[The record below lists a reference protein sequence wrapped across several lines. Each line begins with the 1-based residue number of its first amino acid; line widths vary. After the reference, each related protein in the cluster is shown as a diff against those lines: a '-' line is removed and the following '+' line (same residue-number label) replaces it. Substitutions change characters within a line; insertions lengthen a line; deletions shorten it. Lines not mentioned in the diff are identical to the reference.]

1 MTEKSDKGKRTAGG
15 AKEKQ
20 LEGALSSRSAS
31 GQGLATR
38 LQKLYSDFDE
48 LRKDGAGIQAY
59 DDVCSQLAQA
69 KKELQ
74 EQREEMSKLQS
85 HVAELKRDKES
96 VVRTFQDR
104 FKTWDAEETRHTK
117 DFEELQML
125 RTTTKKDQ
133 KAAKDAAQ
141 KSSQL
146 QKELDDHKNRVNEL
160 LHDKSTLQDSL
171 DMKSIHL
178 RKKRDELQKCRDT
191 LEELRADLGLLPLDP
206 KATRDHFGRLAGKL
220 HDLVWSHFNRTI
232 PNSGALL
239 DVTST
244 ALSRIPQ
251 VPSETKV
258 AQCIRCA
265 LVEAVIAQE
274 LSVSIFQD
282 VYLVDDATQAR
293 LSGLFQALEWL
304 DQTHPLPATIIRC
317 QIAKISDG
325 SRKVKEVPGQAAE
338 AVRSVLGPWLRD
350 DLAQEDLFIEALQDI
365 FSEALQLWQSLQRT
379 RQRAQAVVDLD
390 PMIWD
395 PKDDARRDYDGETR
409 EEDNMSQQQTAI
421 DAFVTGPIAV
431 LFPKIY
437 MGDDGQEYASESGED
452 NELLFHGFALF
463 STQGAAVA
471 ASKEGAVPRKLRRSS
486 TNFKRRSSEHG
497 RRGGMGVK
505 LQTRGLFAES
515 QGGGDEASYSQRAAL
530 HSGRA
535 RDRMTASSL
544 STRSQRSGSG
554 V

>member
-38 LQKLYSDFDE
+38 LQKLYDDFDE

-59 DDVCSQLAQA
+59 DDVCSQLDQA

-74 EQREEMSKLQS
+74 DQKEEMSNLQS
-85 HVAELKRDKES
+85 HVAELKRDKDS

-104 FKTWDAEETRHTK
+104 FKVWDADETQHTK

-178 RKKRDELQKCRDT
+178 RKKRDE
-191 LEELRADLGLLPLDP
+191 
-206 KATRDHFGRLAGKL
+206 GRPRTPSAGSKG
-220 HDLVWSHFNRTI
+220 D
-232 PNSGALL
+232 ALL

-244 ALSRIPQ
+244 ALSRILQ
-251 VPSETKV
+251 VPSETGV

-265 LVEAVIAQE
+265 LVEAVVAQE

-304 DQTHPLPATIIRC
+304 DQTHPLHATIIRC

-350 DLAQEDLFIEALQDI
+350 DRSQEDLFMEALQDI
-365 FSEALQLWQSLQRT
+365 FSEALQLWQRLQRT

-390 PMIWD
+390 PRIWD
-395 PKDDARRDYDGETR
+395 PKDDSRRDYDGEMR
-409 EEDNMSQQQTAI
+409 EEDNMSQQQMAM
-421 DAFVTGPIAV
+421 DAFATGPIAV

-452 NELLFHGFALF
+452 DEPLFHGFALF
-463 STQGAAVA
+463 CTQGAAMA
-471 ASKEGAVPRKLRRSS
+471 ASKEGVVPRKLRRSS

-497 RRGGMGVK
+497 RRSRMGVK

-515 QGGGDEASYSQRAAL
+515 QGEAPHSQRAASQ
-530 HSGRA
+530 SGRA
-535 RDRMTASSL
+535 RDQMTASLL